1 MKISWIYY
9 SAPSGFSISG
19 CDREVVELLR
29 RYLKDEATEALD
41 CEKIA
46 EAAEFIE
53 MIKEIDKALIE
64 AQPSTPQEE
73 ATNG

>member
-9 SAPSGFSISG
+9 SNPSGFSISG

-29 RYLKDEATEALD
+29 RYLMDE
-41 CEKIA
+41 A
-46 EAAEFIE
+46 EAALEGEKLTEVVEYVE

-64 AQPSTPQEE
+64 AESSAPQEE